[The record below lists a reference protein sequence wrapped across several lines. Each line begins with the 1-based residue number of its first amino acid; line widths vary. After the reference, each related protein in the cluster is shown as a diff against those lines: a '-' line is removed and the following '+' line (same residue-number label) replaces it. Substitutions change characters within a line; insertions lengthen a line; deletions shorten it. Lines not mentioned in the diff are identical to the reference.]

1 DITNNFLS
9 DTQAYTR
16 TIAMGASTGDQR
28 SLVDLAAFK
37 DLPAEGAWRVEVMNP
52 DPNRTYTLESWSLSL
67 KTEEQQVTT
76 DDEGSYEIPGSLL
89 SFSSVV
95 GPYALAVELPKTQF
109 ITTEN
114 TVQIGIGNPDPI
126 VDIGVSTRRP
136 LPRVVKVG
144 RVNWRGKLKVK
155 GQVRFGQS
163 VEARTEGVYCR
174 TFRYG
179 RFVCRGRNLEPGLK
193 VAIVLAEPE
202 SPERSAFEW
211 LRNQRPRFGRN
222 GG

>member
-1 DITNNFLS
+1 
-9 DTQAYTR
+9 
-16 TIAMGASTGDQR
+16 
-28 SLVDLAAFK
+28 
-37 DLPAEGAWRVEVMNP
+37 AEGVWRLEVMNP

-67 KTEEQQVTT
+67 KTEEKRVTT
-76 DDEGSYEIPGSLL
+76 DGEGRYEFPGSLL

-95 GPYALAVELPKTQF
+95 GPYALTVELPKTQF
-109 ITTEN
+109 ITTDS

-179 RFVCRGRNLEPGLK
+179 RFVCRGRNLEPGMK
-193 VAIVLAEPE
+193 VPIVLAEPE
-202 SPERSAFEW
+202 SPEERPFEWRRNLWSAFAS
-211 LRNQRPRFGRN
+211 RFR
-222 GG
+222 